1 MFYGFYSPLLTNHCS
16 NSFEICF
23 QNCIFELVNVIFMFS
38 FCFQITCNCGEN
50 IVLDSISRGLGK
62 DMRLALYDCPNVQC
76 QKHHPL
82 IEKIGLIKNLLTKAM
97 RLHIQKYYSGWI
109 VCEDPGCS
117 GRTRRCPLSFQRAFP
132 ICNTCFKATMYRY
145 VYTILTYNLFFYS
158 MNVIIHFFFS

>member
-1 MFYGFYSPLLTNHCS
+1 
-16 NSFEICF
+16 
-23 QNCIFELVNVIFMFS
+23 MFS

-145 VYTILTYNLFFYS
+145 VYTVLTYNLFFYS
-158 MNVIIHFFFS
+158 MNVIIHFFSRENECPKNIAAK